1 MASSLQAD
9 RQFILVNSA
18 CYSSKRWWLSIA
30 IALAALCLAHSTAL
44 VFRIQPTVSLWFPPA
59 GVAVALTLWLGPIG
73 ALLTA
78 IASAIMA
85 PAWGLHGAWRLLGI
99 ADGIEPLVA
108 WWVYRQVWSGS
119 LRLGSL
125 RDAIA
130 FTLSAPIL
138 ASLASATAG
147 TLLHSLSGKIPA
159 EQIVATIPY
168 WWLGNALGVMAIAP
182 PVLVVIAPIVERLRS
197 GDRLRAS
204 WKWRLEVVIILALCV
219 LTAAITVLQGRGSSF
234 SFQQLAFL
242 GFIPILWAAARFG
255 VRGGVLTA
263 SYCTIVTLLA
273 YVLAYLHLI
282 SDGSFPVATE
292 VLQVHKLSLL
302 VQCGVGLWVGTAISE
317 RAETQAALAVE
328 QVRSSEYAARAQL
341 SEQLMKLNDSLKQAN
356 LQLAESN
363 REKDQLLDRQTLDR
377 QRIEASEL
385 RLRTSL
391 ETMLDGV
398 SILAAVRNE
407 HGQIRDFR
415 FDFLNAIACENYQMT
430 LADVGDFWCRR
441 FSVHCCDD
449 LFQAYANVVETGEPL
464 IREAL
469 EFGDRIYDIRA
480 AKLEDGLIASWRDVT
495 ARQQA
500 ELALQQSKARFTRLA
515 ENVPGVM
522 YQYVQRSHRDEF
534 TYISPG
540 IRDLYQL
547 EPEAVL
553 ADAQVMWNAVHPDD
567 RVELRKS
574 FSRSDTTGQQWR
586 HEWRVVLPS
595 GELRWS
601 QGSARAE
608 RQPNGDLVW
617 DGLLFDITVAKHLE
631 EGRKMAEAAIA
642 QHAETLDLASD
653 SIIILDLH
661 SKITYWNRGAE
672 QQYGW
677 TKAEA
682 IGQNIHTLLQT
693 QFPRSLAA
701 VKAACLQAG
710 RWEGELIHT
719 RRNGT
724 QVTVSSRWT
733 AQRDANRAVTA
744 FLEINT
750 DITARKQIEATR
762 AELLAR
768 EQEARAAAETASRLK
783 DEFLAIVSHELR
795 SPLNAILGWAQ
806 LLRARKLAPTKVE
819 QALEAIERNARAQA
833 QLIEDLLD
841 ISRIVRGQVR
851 LDRQPTMLENVVN
864 AAIDTVRPTA
874 ETKGVTLDWQDQTD
888 GLIVSG
894 DAARLQQVVWNLLSN
909 AIKFTPS
916 GGQVKVK
923 LELEGGERRIAD
935 SHPFASLTV
944 SDTGVGISPD
954 FLPYVFERFR
964 QADSSTTRAQGGL
977 GLGLAIVRNL
987 VELHGGSIAV
997 ASPGVGQGATFTVR
1011 LPLLEVGSAS
1021 AIRDP
1026 NPPDSRL
1033 PISDVSLHLL
1043 LVDDEPDNL
1052 DFLKT
1057 VLEPHNFTVTAL
1069 TNAEDAFNL
1078 LPQLLPDVLIS
1089 DISMPDRDGF
1099 WLLQQVRSLSPDQG
1113 GNIPAIALTA
1123 YAREEDRAKAIAAGF
1138 QLHIAKPVEP
1148 IDLIMAITKLVKPSS

>member
-1 MASSLQAD
+1 M
-9 RQFILVNSA
+9 
-18 CYSSKRWWLSIA
+18 
-30 IALAALCLAHSTAL
+30 IALAALCVAHGAAL
-44 VFRIQPTVSLWFPPA
+44 IFRIQPTVSLWFPPA
-59 GVAVALTLWLGPIG
+59 GVAVAITLWLGPVG

-78 IASAIMA
+78 IASTIMA
-85 PAWGLHGAWRLLGI
+85 PAWGLDGGLRLLGA

-108 WWVYRQVWSGS
+108 WWVYRGLWNGS
-119 LRLGSL
+119 LRLESL

-138 ASLASATAG
+138 ASLTSATVG
-147 TLLHSLSGKIPA
+147 TLLHSLIGKIPA
-159 EQIVATIPY
+159 EQIGATIPY
-168 WWLGNALGVMAIAP
+168 WWLGNALGIMAIAP
-182 PVLVVIAPIVERLRS
+182 TALVVITPIVERLRS
-197 GDRLRAS
+197 GDWLRAAG
-204 WKWRLEVVIILALCV
+204 KWRLEVVIILALCV
-219 LTAAITVLQGRGSSF
+219 LSAGITVLQGRDDSF

-255 VRGGVLTA
+255 VAGGVITA
-263 SYCTIVTLLA
+263 SYYTVITLLA

-282 SDGSFPVATE
+282 SDSSFPIEAE

-317 RAETQAALAVE
+317 RAKTQAALAVE
-328 QVRSSEYAARAQL
+328 QVRSTEYAARAQL
-341 SEQLMKLNDSLKQAN
+341 SEQLIRLNDSLKQAN

-363 REKDQLLDRQTLDR
+363 LEKDQLLDRQAIDR

-415 FDFLNAIACENYQMT
+415 FDFLNAIACQNYQMT
-430 LADVGDFWCRR
+430 LADVGDFWCQR
-441 FSVHCCDD
+441 FSTHCCDD
-449 LFQAYANVVETGEPL
+449 LFQAYAHVVETGEPL

-480 AKLEDGLIASWRDVT
+480 AKLEDGLIGLWRDVT

-500 ELALQQSKARFTRLA
+500 ELALQQSEARFTRLA

-522 YQYVQRSHRDEF
+522 YQYVQRSSGDEF

-567 RVELRKS
+567 LVELYNS
-574 FSRSDTTGQQWR
+574 FSRSNVTGQHWR

-595 GELRWS
+595 GEIRWS

-608 RQPNGDLVW
+608 QQPNGDLVW
-617 DGLLFDITVAKHLE
+617 DGLLFDVTD
-631 EGRKMAEAAIA
+631 RKIAEAAIA

-653 SIIILDLH
+653 SIIILNLQG
-661 SKITYWNRGAE
+661 KITYWNRGAE

-677 TKAEA
+677 TKTEA
-682 IGQNIHTLLQT
+682 IGENIHTLLQT

-701 VKAACLQAG
+701 VKAACLQTG

-719 RRNGT
+719 RRNKT

-750 DITARKQIEATR
+750 DITARKQIEAAR
-762 AELLAR
+762 AELLTR

-806 LLRARKLAPTKVE
+806 LLRARKLAPVKVE
-819 QALEAIERNARAQA
+819 QALEAIERNAKAQA

-851 LDRQPTMLENVVN
+851 LDRQPTMLENVVH

-916 GGQVKVK
+916 GGRVEVR
-923 LELEGGERRIAD
+923 LERNAGGRRQKAEGSDASALRPLPSA
-935 SHPFASLTV
+935 FASLTV
-944 SDTGVGISPD
+944 TDTGIGISPD

-987 VELHGGSIAV
+987 IELHGGSIAV
-997 ASPGVGQGATFTVR
+997 ASPGVEQGATFTVC
-1011 LPLLEVGSAS
+1011 LPLLEASSRS
-1021 AIRDP
+1021 AIRESSAA
-1026 NPPDSRL
+1026 PDL
-1033 PISDVSLHLL
+1033 PLATSDSSIHLL

-1052 DFLKT
+1052 EFLKAA
-1057 VLEPHNFTVTAL
+1057 LELHNFTITAL
-1069 TNAEDAFNL
+1069 TDAEAAFKM

-1099 WLLQQVRSLSPDQG
+1099 WLLQQVRSLPADQG

-1123 YAREEDRAKAIAAGF
+1123 YAREEDRARAIAAGF
-1138 QLHIAKPVEP
+1138 QLHIAKPVDP
-1148 IDLIMAITKLVKPSS
+1148 IDLVVAITKLVASP